1 MDILTSFHINVIIV
15 LFYLALFII
24 GLNQYFTRSNP
35 STECDIASKK
45 VAYSKALLE
54 FLNDLIITETAA
66 QFKTIKDGKGIDRIT
81 EANVKNIA
89 MDISKTIYKV
99 ISYKNGV
106 HWDCLMFDRDYL
118 DQFII
123 NTTIQAVKGAVQV
136 ELNRI

>member
-1 MDILTSFHINVIIV
+1 M
-15 LFYLALFII
+15 
-24 GLNQYFTRSNP
+24 
-35 STECDIASKK
+35 
-45 VAYSKALLE
+45 LE

-81 EANVKNIA
+81 EANVKTIA